1 MQNNIIETV
10 LGAVVIAVAIIFLVF
25 AYKITD
31 LAPVEGYRLK
41 AKFANI
47 EGLDIGDVVKI
58 SGIKVGKI
66 TNFELEAETYEAV
79 VTLNVEDDIKL
90 STDTAAVIA
99 SAGLMGGKFLSLEPG
114 ADDIFLEDGDLIEY
128 TQSTPG
134 LEQLLGQAIFN
145 MNKSK
150 DSDEEEK

>member
-1 MQNNIIETV
+1 MQNNFIETI
-10 LGAVVIAVAIIFLVF
+10 LGAIVILVATVFLIF

-31 LAPVEGYRLK
+31 LAPVEGYVLK
-41 AKFANI
+41 AKFNNI
-47 EGLDIGDVVKI
+47 EGLAIGDVVKI

-66 TNFELEAETYEAV
+66 IDFELDSETYEAV
-79 VTLNVEDDIKL
+79 VALNVEDNIKL

-114 ADDIFLEDGDLIEY
+114 ADDIYLEDGDTIEY

-134 LEQLLGQAIFN
+134 LEQLLGQAIFK
-145 MNKSK
+145 MNKSENN
-150 DSDEEEK
+150 EEN